1 MANTHKQSVVAAVG
15 VSQSLK
21 ERMAKAQKSGTFW
34 KVAAFGTAFLG
45 AFGLGASY
53 LMERKK
59 NNAVRNSQLD
69 VLAEYYRYQ
78 IAGTLGMNPDNVT
91 ASDLKTA
98 AQMNPALRQAIQKV
112 EDKRSSANR
121 GAGLSSAGVLA
132 VGGMIPGV
140 SGVAKIGADLIGSAV
155 GSGVSNMFDKNV
167 LHVNDMVEHIDA
179 KLKAGE
185 AITAQDIM
193 ILRVAQNDKWQQDF
207 MSRYK
212 TPFHKM
218 KPETQ
223 SQVIASMP
231 ELMEGAGKQAYALN
245 SGLVSPQSL
254 VMEGP
259 SSLSNH
265 AGAVVR
271 QMPGASFA
279 ETENARRMNAQQ
291 QGQVR
296 A

>member
-15 VSQSLK
+15 VSPSLK
-21 ERMAKAQKSGTFW
+21 ERMAQAQKSGTFW

-69 VLAEYYRYQ
+69 VLSEYYRHQ

-91 ASDLKTA
+91 ASDLKAA
-98 AQMNPALRQAIQKV
+98 AQINPALRQAIQKV
-112 EDKRSSANR
+112 ESKRDSANR
-121 GAGLSSAGVLA
+121 GAGMSSVGILA

-140 SGVAKIGADLIGSAV
+140 SGVAKIGADIVAGAV
-155 GSGVSNMFDKNV
+155 GGGVSNMFDKDI
-167 LHVNDMVEHIDA
+167 LHVNDVVEHIDA

-185 AITAQDIM
+185 PITAQDIM
-193 ILRVAQNDKWQQDF
+193 ILRASQDENWQKQFKD
-207 MSRYK
+207 RYK
-212 TPFHKM
+212 TAFHKM

-223 SQVIASMP
+223 AQVVQSMP
-231 ELMEGAGKQAYALN
+231 DMMAGAEKQAYALN

-259 SSLSNH
+259 AATSNY
-265 AGAVVR
+265 AGAVAR
-271 QMPGASFA
+271 PATGSFVA
-279 ETENARRMNAQQ
+279 TENARRVDAQQ
-291 QGQVR
+291 QGQIR